1 MKFAL
6 ALPCQSKLNCFIH
19 DTSVPEQTW
28 LLNLGMLFTQELKP
42 TLNTQSDYIR
52 VKLFLQREVFY
63 IFFCR
68 VLSYCYLAFFFSFY
82 NLPFVTLSPY
92 FIVFHILT
100 WFYFLFA
107 KFFIFFYT
115 WKWSQ
120 LDRNVK
126 EFYR

>member
-1 MKFAL
+1 
-6 ALPCQSKLNCFIH
+6 
-19 DTSVPEQTW
+19 
-28 LLNLGMLFTQELKP
+28 MLFTKELKL

-52 VKLFLQREVFY
+52 AKLFLQREVFY

-100 WFYFLFA
+100 CDFTSYLQSFSF
-107 KFFIFFYT
+107 FFILENDLSEIETSKNFIASFYLMRFEENT
-115 WKWSQ
+115 YS
-120 LDRNVK
+120 
-126 EFYR
+126 FI